1 VKIRKLSYRDF
12 DGLFELISEIYDEN
26 PSATWFA
33 QKPSIEEVEALLG
46 YKLAKIEDKDAVD
59 YVALE
64 KDIVVGECEI
74 IKDESNN
81 GWLGI
86 IVKKGFRGKGLG
98 GILLKKCI
106 QAARRLGIENVFAE
120 VAATNSAIEF
130 FKKKGFEIKSLED
143 KEGKSIVLL
152 QLVKKG

>member
-12 DGLFELISEIYDEN
+12 NDLFELISEIYDEN

-33 QKPSIEEVEALLG
+33 QKPNIEEVEALLG
-46 YKLAKIEDKDAVD
+46 YKLAKIEDRDAVD

-64 KDIVVGECEI
+64 KDIIVGECEI
-74 IKDESNN
+74 IKDGSNN

-86 IVKKGFRGKGLG
+86 IVKKGFRGKGIG
-98 GILLKKCI
+98 SILLRKCI
-106 QAARRLGIENVFAE
+106 RAARRIGIENVFAE
-120 VAATNSAIEF
+120 VATTNSAIEF
-130 FKKKGFEIKSLED
+130 FKKNGFEIKSLED

-152 QLVKKG
+152 QLKKV

>member
-1 VKIRKLSYRDF
+1 M
-12 DGLFELISEIYDEN
+12 YDEIRMQRGLRKN
-26 PSATWFA
+26 RN
-33 QKPSIEEVEALLG
+33 IEEVEALLG

-64 KDIVVGECEI
+64 NDIIVGECEI

-98 GILLKKCI
+98 SILLKKCI

-120 VAATNSAIEF
+120 VATTNSAIEF
-130 FKKKGFEIKSLED
+130 FKKNGFEIKSLED

-152 QLVKKG
+152 QLKKV

>member
-12 DGLFELISEIYDEN
+12 NDLFELISEIYDEN
-26 PSATWFA
+26 PSATWFV
-33 QKPSIEEVEALLG
+33 QKPNIEEVEALLG
-46 YKLAKIEDKDAVD
+46 YKLAKIEDRDAVD

-74 IKDESNN
+74 IKDGSNN

-86 IVKKGFRGKGLG
+86 IVKKGFRGKGIG
-98 GILLKKCI
+98 SILLRKCI
-106 QAARRLGIENVFAE
+106 RAARRLGIENVFAE
-120 VAATNSAIEF
+120 VATTNSAIEF
-130 FKKKGFEIKSLED
+130 FKKNGFEIKSLED

-152 QLVKKG
+152 QLKKV

>member
-12 DGLFELISEIYDEN
+12 NGLFELINEIYDEN

-33 QKPSIEEVEALLG
+33 QKPSMEEVEALLG
-46 YKLAKIEDKDAVD
+46 YKLAKLEDKDAVD

-64 KDIVVGECEI
+64 NDTVVGECEI

-98 GILLKKCI
+98 STLLKKCI
-106 QAARRLGIENVFAE
+106 REAKRLGIESIFAE
-120 VAATNSAIEF
+120 VASTNSAIEF

-143 KEGKSIVLL
+143 REGKRIVLL
-152 QLVKKG
+152 QLKKE

>member
-26 PSATWFA
+26 PYATWFA
-33 QKPSIEEVEALLG
+33 QKPNIEEVEALLG
-46 YKLAKIEDKDAVD
+46 YKLARLEDKDAVD

-64 KDIVVGECEI
+64 KDIIVGECEI

-98 GILLKKCI
+98 SILLKKCI
-106 QAARRLGIENVFAE
+106 RAARRLGIENVFAE
-120 VAATNSAIEF
+120 VAAANSAIEF
-130 FKKKGFEIKSLED
+130 FKKNGFEIKSLED

-152 QLVKKG
+152 QLVKKE

>member
-1 VKIRKLSYRDF
+1 VKIRKLSYRDL

-26 PSATWFA
+26 PYATWFA
-33 QKPSIEEVEALLG
+33 QKPNIEEVEALLG
-46 YKLAKIEDKDAVD
+46 YKLARLEDKDAVD

-64 KDIVVGECEI
+64 KDIIVGECEI

-98 GILLKKCI
+98 SILLKKCI
-106 QAARRLGIENVFAE
+106 RAARRLGIENVFAE

-130 FKKKGFEIKSLED
+130 FKKNGFEMKSLED

-152 QLVKKG
+152 QLVKKE

>member
-1 VKIRKLSYRDF
+1 VKIRKPSYRDF
-12 DGLFELISEIYDEN
+12 NSLFALINEIYDEN

-46 YKLAKIEDKDAVD
+46 YKLAKLEDKDAVD

-64 KDIVVGECEI
+64 NDTVVGECEI

-98 GILLKKCI
+98 STLLKKCI
-106 QAARRLGIENVFAE
+106 REAKRLGIENIFAE
-120 VAATNSAIEF
+120 VALTNSAIEF
-130 FKKKGFEIKSLED
+130 FKKNGFEIKSLED
-143 KEGKSIVLL
+143 REGKRIVLL
-152 QLVKKG
+152 QLKKE

>member
-1 VKIRKLSYRDF
+1 VKIRKPSYRDF
-12 DGLFELISEIYDEN
+12 NSLFELINEIYDEN

-46 YKLAKIEDKDAVD
+46 YKLAKLEDKDAVD

-64 KDIVVGECEI
+64 NDTVVGECEI

-98 GILLKKCI
+98 STLLKKCI
-106 QAARRLGIENVFAE
+106 REAKRLGIENIFAE
-120 VAATNSAIEF
+120 VALTNSAIEF
-130 FKKKGFEIKSLED
+130 FKKNGFEIKSLED
-143 KEGKSIVLL
+143 REGKRIVLL
-152 QLVKKG
+152 QLKKE